1 LGGKIVSTPEGKVK
15 DKLKKYLTSI
25 GAWHYWP
32 VSNGMGRHGIPDCIA
47 CYKGFFISVE
57 TKKEGGKCTALQLK
71 EGAKIITA
79 EGFWTAYDG
88 TNLGTVEE
96 YVALIDSWEKRE

>member
-1 LGGKIVSTPEGKVK
+1 MTPEGKVK
-15 DKLKKYLTSI
+15 DALKKYFTEI

-57 TKKEGGKCTALQLK
+57 TKKVGGKCTALQLR
-71 EGAKIITA
+71 EGSAILGA
-79 EGFWTAYDG
+79 EGFWTVFDG
-88 TNLGTVEE
+88 TNIGTIQE
-96 YVALIDSWEKRE
+96 YIELIDSWEKK